1 MISTRS
7 ITSATACL
15 RQAYELAI
23 RIDACDSFA
32 PDDQCERERRQFQ
45 FQIEQLVSRL
55 GFDLVERK
63 PIRLISTTE
72 TLPGEITCPR

>member
-23 RIDACDSFA
+23 QIDAMDSFA
-32 PDDQCERERRQFQ
+32 PDKLIDQHRRQFQ
-45 FQIEQLVSRL
+45 SQVEQLAARL
-55 GFDLVERK
+55 GFRLDPNSKPHLV
-63 PIRLISTTE
+63 SSQD
-72 TLPGEITCPR
+72 